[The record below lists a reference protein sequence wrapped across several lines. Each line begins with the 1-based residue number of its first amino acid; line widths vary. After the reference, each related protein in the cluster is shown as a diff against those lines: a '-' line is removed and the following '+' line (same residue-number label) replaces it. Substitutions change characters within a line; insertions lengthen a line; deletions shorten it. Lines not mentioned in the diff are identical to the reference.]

1 MPPRLHSRRQGRW
14 PSDDSTFSRLEFA
27 VFVGASYPPASTAT
41 ATVSSWEKLPLSVTV
56 AMNSR
61 AASAV
66 NPLGAVKVG
75 LLGQRHPTAAPLD
88 RRSAPT
94 RRSVCLR
101 RPDRRLR
108 RLVAW
113 RDPSLVEA
121 LVAGRLVGHV
131 GQRYLDNVVVEIGT
145 VAHSDDHQIYP
156 VIIRVVRNFVVL
168 CGGESQ
174 LPRRSDGEM
183 FPVGAEPC
191 QIAVQCLNQK
201 VAGGVLIGSGQG
213 ANRRGSFRHRE

>member
-1 MPPRLHSRRQGRW
+1 MPCL
-14 PSDDSTFSRLEFA
+14 F
-27 VFVGASYPPASTAT
+27 GASYPPASTAT
-41 ATVSSWEKLPLSVTV
+41 AGQTVSSWEELPLSVTV

-61 AASAV
+61 VASAV
-66 NPLGAVKVG
+66 NPLGAIKLG
-75 LLGQRHPTAAPLD
+75 LAQRHPTAAPLD
-88 RRSAPT
+88 RLSATT
-94 RRSVCLR
+94 RGSVCLR
-101 RPDRRLR
+101 RPDRRLC

-113 RDPSLVEA
+113 RDPGLVEA
-121 LVAGRLVGHV
+121 LVAGRLFGHV
-131 GQRYLDNVVVEIGT
+131 GQRHLDNVIVEIGA
-145 VAHSDDHQIYP
+145 VAHSDDHQICP
-156 VIIRVVRNFVVL
+156 VIICVVGIFVVF

-174 LPRRSDGEM
+174 LPRRGDGEM

>member
-1 MPPRLHSRRQGRW
+1 M
-14 PSDDSTFSRLEFA
+14 
-27 VFVGASYPPASTAT
+27 
-41 ATVSSWEKLPLSVTV
+41 
-56 AMNSR
+56 
-61 AASAV
+61 
-66 NPLGAVKVG
+66 
-75 LLGQRHPTAAPLD
+75 
-88 RRSAPT
+88 
-94 RRSVCLR
+94 CLR

-113 RDPSLVEA
+113 RDPGLVEA

-131 GQRYLDNVVVEIGT
+131 GQRYLDNVIVEIGT

-156 VIIRVVRNFVVL
+156 VIIRVVRIFVVL

-183 FPVGAEPC
+183 FPVGAELC
-191 QIAVQCLNQK
+191 QIAVQCPNQK
-201 VAGGVLIGSGQG
+201 VACGVLVGSGQG